1 MVDAE
6 KKQFWALL
14 NLTMELCNRPP
25 LSKEA
30 VISYWQILNVFDME
44 LVKQALDEW
53 VDNNSKSPTPND
65 LKEICKAKQKSK
77 VGFSHA
83 LPKPKS
89 DEVSQAGVDKINKL
103 VSEKMTPK
111 ADHKA
116 WAKRILANPDV
127 CADIAVKMAKEAVR
141 AV

>member
-1 MVDAE
+1 MVETD
-6 KKQFWALL
+6 KHVFWPML

-30 VISYWQILNVFDME
+30 IISYWHVLKDFE
-44 LVKQALDEW
+44 LETVKSALDEW
-53 VDNNSKSPTPND
+53 VDGNSKSPTPSN

-89 DEVSQAGVDKINKL
+89 NEVSQAGLEKINNMVAETIK
-103 VSEKMTPK
+103 PK
-111 ADHKA
+111 EDHKA
-116 WAKRILANPDV
+116 WAKKIKANPEK

-141 AV
+141 DV

>member
-1 MVDAE
+1 MVETD
-6 KKQFWALL
+6 KHVFWPML

-30 VISYWQILNVFDME
+30 IISYWHVLKDFE
-44 LVKQALDEW
+44 LEHVKTALDEW
-53 VDNNSKSPTPND
+53 VDGNSKSPTPND
-65 LKEICKAKQKSK
+65 LKEICKSKQKSK

-89 DEVSQAGVDKINKL
+89 NEVSQAGVEKINNL
-103 VSEKMTPK
+103 VAEAIKPK
-111 ADHKA
+111 ADHKK
-116 WAKRILANPDV
+116 WARVILDNQDK
-127 CADIAVKMAKEAVR
+127 CADIAVKMAKEALR

>member
-6 KKQFWALL
+6 KTAFWTML

-30 VISYWQILNVFDME
+30 VISYWQVLNIFDME
-44 LVKQALDEW
+44 MVRASLDEW
-53 VDNNSKSPTPND
+53 VDGNSKSPTPND
-65 LKEICKAKQKSK
+65 LKELCKAKQKSK

-89 DEVSQAGVDKINKL
+89 NEVSQAGVEKINNL
-103 VSEKMTPK
+103 VAEAMKPK
-111 ADHKA
+111 TDHKK
-116 WAKRILANPDV
+116 WARVILENPEK
-127 CADIAVKMAKEAVR
+127 CADIAVKMAKEALR
-141 AV
+141 AA